1 MKTRSRFALEA
12 PPAADGIARV
22 TGAEAHHMRD
32 VMRIAPG
39 ETITLLD
46 ANGLEYSASLERYSR
61 AGAELRVIATRQA
74 PPRARVILA
83 QAIIKGPRMD
93 FVIEKAAELG
103 ATELWPIICARGLV
117 RAPGAER
124 HARWNRLA
132 LAASKQCMLAPPM
145 RVREAIDF
153 RGLIGDAP
161 HQTLSESCRLICVAG
176 AEPIGAILERAKPG
190 AMLIAIGPEGDF
202 DSNELAAAS
211 AAGFVAVGLGPARLR
226 SETAALAALA
236 IAGQFLARGV

>member
-1 MKTRSRFALEA
+1 MKTPPRFAIA
-12 PPAADGIARV
+12 ASPTADGGARV

-39 ETITLLD
+39 ETITLID

-61 AGAELRVIATRQA
+61 AGAELRVLATRQA
-74 PPRARVILA
+74 APRARLILA
-83 QAIIKGPRMD
+83 QAIIQGPRMD
-93 FVIEKAAELG
+93 FIVEKAAELG
-103 ATELWPIICARGLV
+103 ATELWPVICARGLV
-117 RAPGAER
+117 RTPGSER

-132 LAASKQCMLAPPM
+132 IAASKQSMLAPPM

-153 RGLIGDAP
+153 RGLIRDAP
-161 HQTLSESCRLICVAG
+161 RETLNLICSAG
-176 AEPIGAILERAKPG
+176 AEPIGAILERATAH

-202 DSNELAAAS
+202 DLNELAAAS
-211 AAGFVAVGLGPARLR
+211 EAGFAPVGLGPARLR